1 MPYFRCFLLAALT
14 LTLFGCSSETAPPPQ
29 PAIKPVKTVTVGER
43 EAGALRSFPGTV
55 VAGDAV
61 DLGFRV
67 PGQLAA
73 LPVLEGQHVERND
86 VLARLDQRDFL
97 TTVANLESQL
107 TGAKATLHEA
117 TLNLERS
124 EQLLRSDI
132 IARAAYDSAKAAHDN
147 ARARLESLEQQIR
160 QARLNLQ
167 YTELTAP
174 FAGTVAAKYIKNFE
188 NVQAQQPIIRLED
201 TSTLDVEVEIPE
213 FVYALYSKSGTRPV
227 SPMVRFEAF
236 PDKEFPA
243 RLKEYRTTL
252 NPRTQT
258 YTVTLTVDKL
268 GEVTL
273 QTGMTAEVQGRL
285 PVADQSEG
293 FMLPATAVFG
303 GTQGETLV
311 WIVGDDFSVHSR
323 RVDVGE
329 MQNSDM
335 VIRTGLEA
343 GEKVVTAGVHY
354 LREGQ
359 VIRLLEGPVG
369 GDRP

>member
-1 MPYFRCFLLAALT
+1 MSFLRCLFLACLATILS
-14 LTLFGCSSETAPPPQ
+14 GCSSETPSPPPSV
-29 PAIKPVKTVTVGER
+29 IKPVKTVIVGEH

-73 LPVLEGQHVERND
+73 LAVLEGQAVGRGE

-117 TLNLERS
+117 TLNLDRS
-124 EQLLRSDI
+124 EQLLKSDI

-167 YTELTAP
+167 YTELKAP

-201 TSTLDVEVEIPE
+201 ASTLDVEVEIPE
-213 FVYALYSKSGTRPV
+213 FVYVLYSNSGTRPV

-236 PDKEFPA
+236 PDREFPA

-258 YTVTLTVDKL
+258 YTVTLTVDKPDD
-268 GEVTL
+268 VIL

-285 PVADQSEG
+285 PVADRADG

-303 GTQGETLV
+303 GTGGETLV
-311 WIVGDDFSVHSR
+311 WVVGDDFSVHSR
-323 RVDVGE
+323 HVETGE
-329 MQNSDM
+329 MRSGDI
-335 VIRTGLEA
+335 VIRSGLEA
-343 GEKVVTAGVHY
+343 GENVVTAGVHY

-359 VIRLLEGPVG
+359 IVRPLDGPVG
-369 GDRP
+369 GNRP